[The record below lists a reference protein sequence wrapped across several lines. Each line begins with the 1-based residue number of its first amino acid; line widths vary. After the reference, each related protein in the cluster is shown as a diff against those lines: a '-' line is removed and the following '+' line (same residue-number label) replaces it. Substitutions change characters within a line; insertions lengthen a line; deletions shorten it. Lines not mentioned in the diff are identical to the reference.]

1 MAKTLDTDY
10 APYIDTDAMLAAIR
24 QYPGARTDRKVFKV
38 IADYA
43 NDKGV
48 AMPTQT
54 SIGAA
59 VGLEQKDVS
68 ESVHRLC

>member
-1 MAKTLDTDY
+1 MNYVNLDK
-10 APYIDTDAMLAAIR
+10 ALAAIR

-68 ESVHRLC
+68 ESVHRLADKSF